1 MHIYSLLLATVA
13 LQMSEKKE
21 IYSAPPHTHTP
32 KCSPWKL
39 SKEYPATGVGL
50 VASVWWHQEKGSA
63 LTGPQLME
71 LFSSPCKGP
80 CGATTYS
87 VRGPEFQGALPSS
100 PVNMLSQ
107 DTQLLRRDCFHSQDG
122 SRSWRGSNN
131 QLKLMSRTCP
141 ELQVSLLI
149 NCSCLVG
156 YSFHYKKSQWLDF

>member
-1 MHIYSLLLATVA
+1 MHIYSFLLATAA
-13 LQMSEKKE
+13 LQMLQETELYCSHRPP
-21 IYSAPPHTHTP
+21 AP
-32 KCSPWKL
+32 KAAL
-39 SKEYPATGVGL
+39 GVSQRNTLRLGW
-50 VASVWWHQEKGSA
+50 VGCFCMVTSEKGSA
-63 LTGPQLME
+63 LTGPRLVE

-80 CGATTYS
+80 CGTTTYS

-107 DTQLLRRDCFHSQDG
+107 DTQLLRRDCLHSQDG

-149 NCSCLVG
+149 NCSCLVY